1 MEDLKFKN
9 PEDWYL
15 IQPKLRKICEDFKI
29 FNHDYKKITTNIEQK
44 IRDVSRMDVEL
55 RRRPSPQLIQMR
67 KKKAKEVND
76 IIKILTKS
84 ILMATLARK

>member
-1 MEDLKFKN
+1 
-9 PEDWYL
+9 
-15 IQPKLRKICEDFKI
+15 
-29 FNHDYKKITTNIEQK
+29 
-44 IRDVSRMDVEL
+44 MDVEL